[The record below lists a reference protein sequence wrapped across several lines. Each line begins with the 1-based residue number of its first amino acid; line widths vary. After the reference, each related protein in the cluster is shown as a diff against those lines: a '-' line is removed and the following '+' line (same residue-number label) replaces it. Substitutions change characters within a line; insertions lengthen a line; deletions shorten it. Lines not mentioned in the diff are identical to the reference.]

1 MPTFSNS
8 AVGTNQIRIEATDT
22 KMPLPVLTRSGC
34 FPVRR
39 VVKIQSKF
47 SRFHC
52 SPPPY
57 NPCKLQR
64 VVHHSHQAV
73 NSLFHLPVSRSKHC
87 LFSQHPTLHLFRLFR
102 SPPLN
107 SLPVQRRTTRPFYA
121 LDRSN
126 PRKTINIQSNC
137 NCINVVKQ
145 PHLSIFTIWV
155 QQPAPAGV
163 KR

>member
-52 SPPPY
+52 YPPHITHVS
-57 NPCKLQR
+57 CSVSCTTLIKQST
-64 VVHHSHQAV
+64 HSFIC
-73 NSLFHLPVSRSKHC
+73 LFHVQNTVCSLNIPLSTCFDCFDPLPSI
-87 LFSQHPTLHLFRLFR
+87 LFLFNAERHALFMHWIAAT
-102 SPPLN
+102 
-107 SLPVQRRTTRPFYA
+107 QE
-121 LDRSN
+121 
-126 PRKTINIQSNC
+126 KQSTFKVTV
-137 NCINVVKQ
+137 IA
-145 PHLSIFTIWV
+145 STS
-155 QQPAPAGV
+155 
-163 KR
+163 